1 MTAWLLLGSLTP
13 AGAQTASF
21 PLGKIRARFEQLRR
35 EAAQGVALAEE
46 QEQRAARL
54 AALAKDRGQA
64 RAEAVADQARRAAS
78 QARQRHLANKTK
90 AEQALAEL
98 GRYLGREDELVK
110 AQQRLQIL
118 EDDVA
123 AIQFALQLYRDA
135 LLRNSSGLDAQAR
148 EVTAMSDKI
157 ILDGVDYLKDAV
169 AGKLVKDLLKHAKKD
184 QAETIEAFAELI
196 EQAKTETE
204 AAKWLAGLA
213 DRTSTLIKGA
223 DILAGAVVPGWEHV
237 KMNAK
242 AWATVGKECLAWREI
257 NRLNRET
264 DQYAAEVARLSA
276 RLKIKMEEI
285 TCLKRC
291 LGETLVGCTSECGA
305 AGLGFPV
312 PPP

>member
-1 MTAWLLLGSLTP
+1 MAAWLLLGLLPS
-13 AGAQTASF
+13 AGAEPASF
-21 PLGKIRARFEQLRR
+21 PLGEIRARFEQLRR
-35 EAAQGVALAEE
+35 EAAQGAALAEE
-46 QEQRAARL
+46 QEQRAGRL
-54 AALAKDRGQA
+54 ADLAKARGQS

-78 QARQRHLANKTK
+78 SARQRHLANKAR
-90 AEQALAEL
+90 AEEALAEL
-98 GRYLGREDELVK
+98 GRYQGREAELVK
-110 AQQRLQIL
+110 ARQRLQTL

-123 AIQFALQLYRDA
+123 AIQFALKLYRDA
-135 LLRNSSGLDAQAR
+135 LLRNSAGLDAQAK
-148 EVTAMSDKI
+148 EVSAMSDKI

-169 AGKLVKDLLKHAKKD
+169 AGKLLKDLLKHARKD
-184 QAETIEAFAELI
+184 QAETIEEFAELL

-204 AAKWLAGLA
+204 AAQWLAGLP

-264 DQYAAEVARLSA
+264 NQYAAEVARLSN

-285 TCLKRC
+285 SCLKHC
-291 LGETLVGCTSECGA
+291 LEETLVGCTDGCGSR
-305 AGLGFPV
+305 GIGFAV